1 MSVGLDLNLAGGET
15 ESEIR
20 SPHWGSCVRGEIFKA
35 ESETADLWQPKWNE
49 NQTVLAATIPSQTGT
64 LVPWKAQRL
73 GAGVWGLWSN
83 PRVKTAAHCGET
95 D

>member
-1 MSVGLDLNLAGGET
+1 MKELGGKARVLVGLDLNLAGGET

-49 NQTVLAATIPSQTGT
+49 NRHSLPQPYIP
-64 LVPWKAQRL
+64 
-73 GAGVWGLWSN
+73 
-83 PRVKTAAHCGET
+83 
-95 D
+95 